1 MNLSDEQIKKCVT
14 LGCLGY
20 GVEQCVNIVEPPDEE
35 QFRRDFRAEGTTVWK
50 SYRKGQDIAAFA
62 IDSKLFDMA
71 KNGDMKALATLE
83 ERQRMRALKTSTK

>member
-1 MNLSDEQIKKCVT
+1 MNLSDKQLKKLVT

-20 GVEQCVNIVEPPDEE
+20 DFDRCVNIVEPDDEE
-35 QFRRDFRAEGTTVWK
+35 QFRRDFRAEGSPVWK
-50 SYRKGQDIAAFA
+50 AYRKGQDIAAFA

-83 ERQRMRALKTSTK
+83 GRQRMRAIKK